1 MPKEKKKKTKK
12 SPAQGNAADTQSI
25 SHEKERRIIAQVYEL
40 GEPLCESDGMEL
52 VCVEYQREP
61 RGRILRLYL
70 DKPGGVT
77 LDDCAA
83 ISRQMGDLLD
93 VTLDE
98 VGAYSLEVSSPGPN
112 RPLGKQQDFVKYQG
126 NLAEI
131 RTSQP
136 INGKKKFKGIL
147 EGMSDDTVS
156 LRINDNVLMIPY
168 ALITRARLVNY
179 TEKTDV
185 NIRH

>member
-1 MPKEKKKKTKK
+1 MPKEKKKKAKK

-25 SHEKERRIIAQVYEL
+25 SREKERRIIAQVYEL

-93 VTLDE
+93 VSIDE
-98 VGAYSLEVSSPGPN
+98 VGAYSLEVSSPGPS

-179 TEKTDV
+179 TEKTNV

>member
-1 MPKEKKKKTKK
+1 MAKGKKKTVQKA
-12 SPAQGNAADTQSI
+12 SVRENTADTPMMSL
-25 SHEKERRIIAQVYEL
+25 EKERRIINQVYAL

-52 VCVEYQREP
+52 VCVEYQRES
-61 RGRILRLYL
+61 RGRTLRLYL

-77 LDDCAA
+77 LDDCAS
-83 ISRQMGDLLD
+83 ISRQISDLLD
-93 VTLDE
+93 VTLDDAS
-98 VGAYSLEVSSPGPN
+98 AYSLEVSSPGPN
-112 RPLGKQQDFVKYQG
+112 RPLGKKRDFNRYQG

-147 EGMSDDTVS
+147 EGMSDDRVN
-156 LRINDNVLMIPY
+156 LRANDTALAIPY
-168 ALITRARLVNY
+168 ELITRARLVDY

>member
-1 MPKEKKKKTKK
+1 MTKKKNKKAKKT
-12 SPAQGNAADTQSI
+12 SVRGNAADTPPMSL
-25 SHEKERRIIAQVYEL
+25 EKERRIIAQVYAL

-77 LDDCAA
+77 LADCAS
-83 ISRQMGDLLD
+83 ISRQIGDLLD

-98 VGAYSLEVSSPGPN
+98 AGAYSLEVSSPGPN
-112 RPLGKQQDFVKYQG
+112 RPLGKKRDFVKYQG

-136 INGKKKFKGIL
+136 INGKKKFKGIM
-147 EGMSDDTVS
+147 EGMSDDTVNLRMNDTS
-156 LRINDNVLMIPY
+156 LAIPHV
-168 ALITRARLVNY
+168 LITRARLVNY